1 MKILTNMKKEY
12 CAPAISR
19 YAAQPLMISVSVGA
33 DPVTSP
39 DQVESRNF
47 WGGSIFDD
55 ETEKS
60 E

>member
-1 MKILTNMKKEY
+1 MKKEY